1 MKKIILAIVVIVLT
15 IGVAPA
21 AQASTSITKLVVFA
35 NGANETPNK
44 GIATGSASGAFALNT
59 TKDTICFSNMKT
71 KGLANVFGAHIH
83 LGAWRIDGS
92 IFITFDF
99 TKFNK
104 SVQTCTKVSHTV
116 LVDIA
121 KHPADY
127 YFNVHTKDFPGG
139 AVRGQLK
146 KST

>member
-1 MKKIILAIVVIVLT
+1 MKKIILAVVVTVLA
-15 IGVAPA
+15 IGGAPV
-21 AQASTSITKLVVFA
+21 AQANTSITKLVVSA
-35 NGANETPNK
+35 NGANEAPNK
-44 GIATGSASGAFALNT
+44 GIATGTASGAFALNT
-59 TKDTICFSNMKT
+59 TKNTICFSNMKT

-92 IFITFDF
+92 IFITFEF